1 MLLGL
6 SCISMLSPFNS
17 EKKKKPQGFK
27 AKNGYKQ
34 KNPTKTLKDQF
45 YNQHNKLNRFECKF
59 PANTFHH
66 PRASA
71 INSAYVLH
79 HSRKKD

>member
-27 AKNGYKQ
+27 ARNGYKQ
-34 KNPTKTLKDQF
+34 KKKNTKPLKDQF
-45 YNQHNKLNRFECKF
+45 YNQHNTTN
-59 PANTFHH
+59 
-66 PRASA
+66 
-71 INSAYVLH
+71 
-79 HSRKKD
+79 